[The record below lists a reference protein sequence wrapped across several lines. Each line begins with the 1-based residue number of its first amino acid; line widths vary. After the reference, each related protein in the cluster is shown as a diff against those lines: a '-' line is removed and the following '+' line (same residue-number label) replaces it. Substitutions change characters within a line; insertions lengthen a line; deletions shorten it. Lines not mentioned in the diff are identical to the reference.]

1 MKKLSGAEIRRMW
14 LDFFASKG
22 HYIEPGAG
30 LIPHNDPTLLW
41 INSGVAALKKYF
53 DGSEAS
59 PHNRITN
66 AQKSIRTN
74 DIDNVGRTAR
84 HHTFFEMLG
93 NFSIGDYFR
102 EEAITWGFELLTSPA
117 YFAIPK
123 EKLYIT
129 YHPSDIATRDLWIK
143 LGMDPSHLVPLEH
156 NFWEIGEGPC
166 GPNTEM
172 FYDRGEKYDPEGLG
186 ERMMFEDIDNDRYIE
201 IWNIVFS
208 QYNAEAGVERA
219 KYKELP
225 RKNIDTGAGLERL
238 ACVFQDTETNFETDL
253 FYPYIQEVEK
263 YASYKYEGNYKMA
276 YRVIADHIRTCTF
289 ALSDGASFSNEGRG
303 YVLRRILRRAVRY
316 LRNLGINKPFL
327 HTLVPLV
334 AKNMEDYYPYLQEKA
349 ERVSKMIYAE
359 EVKFASTLQSG
370 ESLLNKMVE
379 KLEGNV
385 LSGSDAFKLY
395 DTYGFPLELTEE
407 ILSEKGITLDKEG
420 FKKEMNAQKE
430 RARASRGDFES
441 MNAQA
446 IDLMECKEESF
457 FTYDPQEITSK
468 VVALFK
474 NGVKVDSIDD
484 EGEIMFDKTNFYA
497 TSGGQINDIG
507 SIINSSSEAEVNNV
521 IKAPNKQ
528 HLHFVKVKYGEIKIG
543 DEFRLLIDENR
554 RRKIQKNH
562 SGAHLL
568 QKALQVVL
576 GDDIHQEG
584 SFVSDEYLRF
594 DFNYQG
600 KLSFDQL
607 SAIETE
613 VNRYIASEIESNIE
627 IMSLEEAKKVGA
639 MALFSE
645 KYGEV
650 VRVVSF
656 GDVSKEF
663 CGGTHVE
670 NTSAL
675 GVFTIVSEGAIASGI
690 RRIEA
695 KTSYAAY
702 NVLKNK
708 DNLLNKLA
716 TVTKVNN
723 INDIEH
729 RINTMNDEIANMKK
743 KLNDT
748 TNELAALKAKNLK
761 DSFIDINGMK
771 VLVSKVPSME
781 RGMFN
786 SLFDSLK
793 VAYDNSIVLL
803 ALVNDDKISFIC
815 GVSASLQDKFNAG
828 LLIRKVASLTSG
840 SGGGRKDVAQG
851 GGKDVSKLDSALNE
865 ILKDI
870 HSC

>member
-1 MKKLSGAEIRRMW
+1 
-14 LDFFASKG
+14 
-22 HYIEPGAG
+22 
-30 LIPHNDPTLLW
+30 
-41 INSGVAALKKYF
+41 
-53 DGSEAS
+53 
-59 PHNRITN
+59 
-66 AQKSIRTN
+66 
-74 DIDNVGRTAR
+74 
-84 HHTFFEMLG
+84 
-93 NFSIGDYFR
+93 
-102 EEAITWGFELLTSPA
+102 
-117 YFAIPK
+117 
-123 EKLYIT
+123 
-129 YHPSDIATRDLWIK
+129 
-143 LGMDPSHLVPLEH
+143 
-156 NFWEIGEGPC
+156 
-166 GPNTEM
+166 
-172 FYDRGEKYDPEGLG
+172 
-186 ERMMFEDIDNDRYIE
+186 
-201 IWNIVFS
+201 
-208 QYNAEAGVERA
+208 
-219 KYKELP
+219 
-225 RKNIDTGAGLERL
+225 
-238 ACVFQDTETNFETDL
+238 
-253 FYPYIQEVEK
+253 
-263 YASYKYEGNYKMA
+263 
-276 YRVIADHIRTCTF
+276 
-289 ALSDGASFSNEGRG
+289 
-303 YVLRRILRRAVRY
+303 
-316 LRNLGINKPFL
+316 
-327 HTLVPLV
+327 
-334 AKNMEDYYPYLQEKA
+334 MEDYYPYLQEKA

-507 SIINSSSEAEVNNV
+507 TIINSSSEAEVNNV

-729 RINTMNDEIANMKK
+729 RINTMNEEIANMKK

-828 LLIRKVASLTSG
+828 LLIRKVATLTSG